1 VKNEK
6 IISNLAN
13 EFRLLK
19 EQLEFEQQY
28 NEKYKNTMNKYEEET
43 SKHLKVIRDQKQL
56 IAKLE
61 HLNKEK
67 DRHAELASKERTQLK

>member
-1 VKNEK
+1 M
-6 IISNLAN
+6 
-13 EFRLLK
+13 LK

-28 NEKYKNTMNKYEEET
+28 NEKYKNTMSKYEEET

-56 IAKLE
+56 IARLE

-67 DRHAELASKERTQLK
+67 DKNIELITKEKALLKERVD

>member
-1 VKNEK
+1 M
-6 IISNLAN
+6 
-13 EFRLLK
+13 LK

-43 SKHLKVIRDQKQL
+43 SKQLKVIKDQKQI

-61 HLNKEK
+61 HI
-67 DRHAELASKERTQLK
+67 SK